1 MENTNTEK
9 QKSLLEIACDIMA
22 REQTSLPIKK
32 VIKEALVSKGIAED
46 DEKAMIRL
54 YSEIINSSK
63 FVYMG
68 EGNWDL
74 KDREPLSQY
83 DLDGSA
89 FYVPVIE
96 EEVEEVEKVSRAND
110 ANDFTV
116 SEKEAK
122 ELEEKVGSSNAGLAD
137 STDDDDF
144 ESVDSD
150 ELVDLIE
157 DEEIDE
163 DEFDYSSIYDD
174 DSDDAK
180 EKNYDLD
187 KYDDYIDYEDGFEK

>member
-1 MENTNTEK
+1 MENMNTEN

-46 DEKAMIRL
+46 DEKAIIRL

-89 FYVPVIE
+89 FYVASPEDDE
-96 EEVEEVEKVSRAND
+96 EEDEKIARAEDVS
-110 ANDFTV
+110 DFTV
-116 SEKEAK
+116 SDTEAK
-122 ELEEKVGSSNAGLAD
+122 ELEETVGVSNAGIAD
-137 STDDDDF
+137 EDLEDI
-144 ESVDSD
+144 DSE
-150 ELVDLIE
+150 ELVDFVE

-174 DSDDAK
+174 DAEETE

-187 KYDDYIDYEDGFEK
+187 KYDDYIDYEDEFEK